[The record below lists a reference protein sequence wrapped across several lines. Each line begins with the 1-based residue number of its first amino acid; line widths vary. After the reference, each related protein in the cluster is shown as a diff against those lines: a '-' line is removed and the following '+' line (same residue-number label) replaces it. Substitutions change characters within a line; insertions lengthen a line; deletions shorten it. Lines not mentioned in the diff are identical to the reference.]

1 MLTIEKLVNIIH
13 NNTKED
19 KQIIDDI
26 CRFVFKYTEQ
36 KMKDTNNKEDIL
48 FNKLFKFKLKPRFK

>member
-1 MLTIEKLVNIIH
+1 MLTIEKLVNIVH